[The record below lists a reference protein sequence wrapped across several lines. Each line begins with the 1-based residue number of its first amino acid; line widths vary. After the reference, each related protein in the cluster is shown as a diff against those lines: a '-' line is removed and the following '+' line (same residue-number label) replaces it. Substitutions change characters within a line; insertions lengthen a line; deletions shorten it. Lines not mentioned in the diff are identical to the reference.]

1 MVTSFV
7 IGIYI
12 ARYLG
17 PSRYGILNYAL
28 SFVAVISP
36 MAGFG
41 LKKILI
47 RELVNQPEN
56 RNNLLGT
63 AFAIRLLGFVF
74 LLAILA
80 SSLSVLSNERSTN
93 LLILVIAAGVLFQ
106 SFEVVDYYFQ
116 SKVLSKYIAWV
127 HLMATILA
135 TVAKIVLMILKLQ
148 LLYFALVI
156 SGEYIVK
163 AIGYI
168 IIYSFQ
174 NIRIFQWRFNKAV
187 ALGLLKNG
195 WPLLLAGFVG
205 AVHQRIDIVLIKQLT
220 DSESVGYY
228 SIAVK
233 LVGSWYILGMIICRS
248 LFPAIVNAR
257 NVGDSL
263 FNYRLQ
269 LFYDLMLWISLGIAV
284 AGFIVAD
291 LLITFLYGQAYAP
304 AVGVL
309 KIYIFS
315 LPATFLS
322 LAGSQFLVA
331 ENLIK
336 LSLYRGIFSTI
347 TNVILNLVLIPL
359 FGIKGAAVATVISYM
374 STSLFLLIAEKS
386 RSQVVLMIRSFYLPA
401 AIKRMIGVL
410 SIDGVSHR

>member
-1 MVTSFV
+1 MVAGFV
-7 IGIYI
+7 IGIYL

-41 LKKILI
+41 LKKILV

-56 RNNLLGT
+56 RNSLLGT
-63 AFAIRLLGFVF
+63 AFSVRLLGFICLLG
-74 LLAILA
+74 LLAA
-80 SSLSVLSNERSTN
+80 SLTVISNERETN
-93 LLILVIAAGVLFQ
+93 LLILVIAAGILFQ

-116 SKVLSKYIAWV
+116 ARVLSKYVASV
-127 HLMATILA
+127 HMGATILSTA
-135 TVAKIVLMILKLQ
+135 AKVVLIVLKAQVLH
-148 LLYFALVI
+148 FALVI
-156 SGEYIVK
+156 SGEYFVK
-163 AIGYI
+163 ALGFV
-168 IIYSFQ
+168 IIYSLQ
-174 NIRIFQWRFNKAV
+174 DARIFQWRFNRGV
-187 ALGLLKNG
+187 ALDLLKNG

-233 LVGSWYILGMIICRS
+233 LVGSWYFLGMIICRS
-248 LFPAIVNAR
+248 LFPALVNAR
-257 NVGDSL
+257 NDSYAL
-263 FNYRLQ
+263 FNQRLQ
-269 LFYDLMLWISLGIAV
+269 LFYDLMSWISLGIALV
-284 AGFIVAD
+284 MFAFAD
-291 LLITFLYGQAYAP
+291 LLIIFLYGQAYAP
-304 AVGVL
+304 AIAVF

-322 LAGSQFLVA
+322 LAGSQYLVA

-336 LSLYRGIFSTI
+336 LSLYRGIFSAVL
-347 TNVILNLVLIPL
+347 NVALNFILIPL
-359 FGIKGAAVATVISYM
+359 FGITGAAIATVISYT
-374 STSLFLLIAEKS
+374 STNLFLLITEQS
-386 RSQVVLMIRSFYLPA
+386 RLQVVLMLRSLYLPA

-410 SIDGVSHR
+410 STDKVSQR

>member
-1 MVTSFV
+1 MVAGFV
-7 IGIYI
+7 IGIYL

-41 LKKILI
+41 LKKILV

-56 RNNLLGT
+56 RNSLLGT
-63 AFAIRLLGFVF
+63 AFSVRLLGFICLLG
-74 LLAILA
+74 LLAA
-80 SSLSVLSNERSTN
+80 SLTVISNERETN
-93 LLILVIAAGVLFQ
+93 LLILVIAAGILFQ

-116 SKVLSKYIAWV
+116 ARVLSKYVASV
-127 HLMATILA
+127 HMGATILSTA
-135 TVAKIVLMILKLQ
+135 AKVVLIVLKAQVLH
-148 LLYFALVI
+148 FALVI
-156 SGEYIVK
+156 SGEYFVK
-163 AIGYI
+163 ALGFV
-168 IIYSFQ
+168 IIYSLQ
-174 NIRIFQWRFNKAV
+174 DARIFQWRFNRGV
-187 ALGLLKNG
+187 ALDLLKNG

-233 LVGSWYILGMIICRS
+233 LVGSWYFLGMIICRS
-248 LFPAIVNAR
+248 LFPALVNAR
-257 NVGDSL
+257 NDSYAL
-263 FNYRLQ
+263 FNQRLQ
-269 LFYDLMLWISLGIAV
+269 LFYDLMSWISLGIALV
-284 AGFIVAD
+284 MFAFAD
-291 LLITFLYGQAYAP
+291 LLIIFLYGQAYAP
-304 AVGVL
+304 AIAVF

-322 LAGSQFLVA
+322 LAGSQYLVA

-336 LSLYRGIFSTI
+336 LSLYRGIFSAVL
-347 TNVILNLVLIPL
+347 NVALNLILIPL
-359 FGIKGAAVATVISYM
+359 FGITGAAIATVISYT
-374 STSLFLLIAEKS
+374 STSLFLLITEQS
-386 RSQVVLMIRSFYLPA
+386 RLQVVLMLRSLYLPA

-410 SIDGVSHR
+410 STDKVSQR